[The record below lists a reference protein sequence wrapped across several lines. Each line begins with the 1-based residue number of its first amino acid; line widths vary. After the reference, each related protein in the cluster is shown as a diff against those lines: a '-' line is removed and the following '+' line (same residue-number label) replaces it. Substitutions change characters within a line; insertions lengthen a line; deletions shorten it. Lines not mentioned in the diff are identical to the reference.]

1 MLLIIIYRMHLLE
14 QALVYYISCLLIAMA
29 MSDNVSFTKLVDY
42 IYRAISVNVII
53 YRAISVNVT
62 AISVNVTI
70 YKAISVN
77 VTIYRAILIES

>member
-62 AISVNVTI
+62 I